1 MAGQAELWHICVFI
15 VAEGMEMGRRA
26 GGCQREGGTCRG
38 AAMGAVCVCCCR
50 VGVADARKR
59 ERERRRDLQI
69 WLYLQIS
76 CQKSHLERTRTS
88 QRNDSRSA
96 C

>member
-26 GGCQREGGTCRG
+26 GGCRGGRAVGLRWGQC
-38 AAMGAVCVCCCR
+38 VCVA
-50 VGVADARKR
+50 VGLGLLML

-69 WLYLQIS
+69 
-76 CQKSHLERTRTS
+76 
-88 QRNDSRSA
+88 
-96 C
+96 